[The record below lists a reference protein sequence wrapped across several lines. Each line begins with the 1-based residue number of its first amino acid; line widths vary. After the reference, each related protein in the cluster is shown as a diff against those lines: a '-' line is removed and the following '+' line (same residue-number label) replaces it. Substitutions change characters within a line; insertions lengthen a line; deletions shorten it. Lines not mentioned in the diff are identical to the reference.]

1 MKRLFVLL
9 FGSIVCLPLLW
20 AQDVIVTSG
29 ANRINATVIEVGEKE
44 ISYRL
49 YGVPDSRLF
58 TIPKE
63 DVVTILMED
72 GKVLV
77 FGNPC
82 VQPEIS
88 PILEA
93 HPILPGAITKQDGA
107 YYLNTVGASTKM
119 SEDAYLRFIAH
130 NCPEAWQSYQKADN
144 LWSLGWRF
152 FGSGVAGL
160 VLGAPVWGVGVYLEN
175 RSMSDQPQAY
185 YGIGMRYAGIILMAA
200 GSALTVAS
208 IPMLSVGQHRRKNS
222 HEVYNACY
230 LEQQCPSVQQET
242 PQVSLNVQVSGDGVG
257 VALRF

>member
-9 FGSIVCLPLLW
+9 VGCLLSLPLLR
-20 AQDVIVTSG
+20 AQDVIITTG

-49 YGVPDSRLF
+49 YDVQDSRLF

-63 DVVTILMED
+63 DVVTILLEN

-82 VQPEIS
+82 VQPETD

-93 HPILPGAITKQDGA
+93 HPILPGAITKQGGD
-107 YYLNTVGASTKM
+107 YYLNAMGTSTKM

-175 RSMSDQPQAY
+175 KSMADQPQAY
-185 YGIGMRYAGIILMAA
+185 YGIGMRYAGIILMVA

-208 IPMLSVGQHRRKNS
+208 IPMLSVGQHRRQNS

-230 LEQQCPSVQQET
+230 LEQQHIAT
-242 PQVSLNVQVSGDGVG
+242 PHADSQVSLNFQVSGNGVG
-257 VALRF
+257 MALHF

>member
-9 FGSIVCLPLLW
+9 FGCLLCLPLLR

-44 ISYRL
+44 ISYKL
-49 YGVPDSRLF
+49 YGVQDSRLF
-58 TIPKE
+58 TISKE
-63 DVVTILMED
+63 DVVTILLEN

-82 VQPEIS
+82 VSPDND

-93 HPILPGAITKQDGA
+93 HPILPGTITKQDGD
-107 YYLNTVGASTKM
+107 YFLNAAGVTTKL

-130 NCPEAWQSYQKADN
+130 NCPEAWQSYQKADH

-152 FGSGVAGL
+152 FGSGMAGL
-160 VLGAPVWGVGVYLEN
+160 VLGAPVWGVGIVLQN
-175 RSMSDQPQAY
+175 KSNSNQPQFY
-185 YGIGMRYAGIILMAA
+185 YGTGMYYAGIILMAA
-200 GSALTVAS
+200 GAALTVAS
-208 IPMLSVGQHRRKNS
+208 IPMLSVGQHRRQNS

-230 LEQQCPSVQQET
+230 LEQQHIAVPKPEQ
-242 PQVSLNVQVSGDGVG
+242 PLSLNLQLSADGIG
-257 VALRF
+257 LALRF

>member
-9 FGSIVCLPLLW
+9 VGCLLSLPLLR
-20 AQDVIVTSG
+20 AQDVIITTG

-49 YGVPDSRLF
+49 YDVQDSRLF

-63 DVVTILMED
+63 DVVTILLEN

-82 VQPEIS
+82 VQPETD

-93 HPILPGAITKQDGA
+93 HPILPGAITKQDGD
-107 YYLNTVGASTKM
+107 YFLNASGVTTKL

-130 NCPEAWQSYQKADN
+130 NCPEAWQSYQKADH

-152 FGSGVAGL
+152 FGSGMAGL
-160 VLGAPVWGVGVYLEN
+160 VLGAPVWGAGVVLESKAN
-175 RSMSDQPQAY
+175 SNQPQFY
-185 YGIGMRYAGIILMAA
+185 YGTGMRYAGIILMAA
-200 GSALTVAS
+200 GGALTVAS

-230 LEQQCPSVQQET
+230 LEQQHISAPKEVS
-242 PQVSLNVQVSGDGVG
+242 QVSLNVQVSGDGVG
-257 VALRF
+257 VAVRF

>member
-9 FGSIVCLPLLW
+9 AGCLLSLPLLW
-20 AQDVIVTSG
+20 AQDVIVTTG

-44 ISYRL
+44 ISYKL
-49 YGVPDSRLF
+49 SDVPDSRLF
-58 TIPKE
+58 TISKE
-63 DVVTILMED
+63 EVVTILMEN

-82 VQPEIS
+82 VQPDTD
-88 PILEA
+88 PVLEA
-93 HPILPGAITKQDGA
+93 HPILPGAITKQDGD
-107 YYLNTVGASTKM
+107 YFLNAAGTTTKL

-130 NCPEAWQSYQKADN
+130 NCPEAWQSYQKADH

-152 FGSGVAGL
+152 FGSGMAGL
-160 VLGAPVWGVGVYLEN
+160 VLGAPVWGVGIYLEN
-175 RSMSDQPQAY
+175 KSMADQPKAY
-185 YGIGMRYAGIILMAA
+185 YGIGMEYAGIILMAA

-230 LEQQCPSVQQET
+230 LEQQHIAT
-242 PQVSLNVQVSGDGVG
+242 PHADSQVSLNFQVSGNGVG
-257 VALRF
+257 VALHF